1 MSGPPGP
8 LLPPPGVSCNQ
19 GTAIRSTCSDTH
31 TQTLQTMQGNKVLT
45 GNIIILTHD
54 RPIHKTNSG
63 YLGRLG
69 EQWPG
74 DSSQAACSWA
84 PEEVGAA
91 GEGRGEGQCALAAL
105 TLGSEVICQK
115 EQKLSF
121 FKKHESQSTM
131 ASLPCHKSSVAKTP
145 LNTVVFCKSAAMSVW
160 KVLPSPEAC
169 VSISP
174 CLAKQACRKRFCSKT
189 LFRLGKA
196 AWSICQASDGQASY
210 CI

>member
-1 MSGPPGP
+1 M
-8 LLPPPGVSCNQ
+8 L
-19 GTAIRSTCSDTH
+19 RHTH

-54 RPIHKTNSG
+54 RPIHKTNSW
-63 YLGRLG
+63 YLGQPG
-69 EQWPG
+69 KQWPG

-91 GEGRGEGQCALAAL
+91 GGRRAMCPGCSDACP
-105 TLGSEVICQK
+105 GSELFVK
-115 EQKLSF
+115 RSKNDHFL
-121 FKKHESQSTM
+121 KNTKSQSTM

-145 LNTVVFCKSAAMSVW
+145 LNTMVFCKSSAMSVR

-174 CLAKQACRKRFCSKT
+174 CLAKQAC
-189 LFRLGKA
+189 
-196 AWSICQASDGQASY
+196 
-210 CI
+210 